1 MINFKKMQLTE
12 DIHSKIDEFEVDFAQ
27 GYYLGKPA

>member
-12 DIHSKIDEFEVDFAQ
+12 DIHSKIDEFEVDFAFQ
-27 GYYLGKPA
+27 PIY